1 MELSVH
7 LGVLGELGL
16 RESWSAG
23 GSSLR
28 HVGVDRMSVSR
39 CRRNSVVREGVEIND
54 GVQGDHVEELR
65 CNIFWGSS
73 LEVLGFLVEP
83 EIMCLVVGWY
93 CLESGW

>member
-1 MELSVH
+1 MVINRVSVT
-7 LGVLGELGL
+7 
-16 RESWSAG
+16 
-23 GSSLR
+23 
-28 HVGVDRMSVSR
+28 R
-39 CRRNSVVREGVEIND
+39 CCRSSVVGEWMDVDD
-54 GVQGDHVEELR
+54 GIQGDHVEELR